1 MRGGRPFRPVA
12 AVLALAAGL
21 ARASPPEAPAAP
33 ELADLIECRASY
45 ADMLALLPVAE
56 DPLQAVARGWQP
68 LPQANPFMV
77 EFRLLAPITVFGHS
91 TDHIALAGPGVLAVL
106 DLPDPRPLAR
116 QLELEAG
123 IDTPEKAMFGREVR
137 AVEVPGPDGT
147 PWIESAVLGVSNVD
161 SHPGKTLAGCSY
173 GLEPAEPGEDGEDG
187 DPAGTPPTQAS
198 ALPSPAPALPR

>member
-68 LPQANPFMV
+68 LPQANPFMD
-77 EFRLLAPITVFGHS
+77 RRS
-91 TDHIALAGPGVLAVL
+91 
-106 DLPDPRPLAR
+106 RP
-116 QLELEAG
+116 QG
-123 IDTPEKAMFGREVR
+123 Q
-137 AVEVPGPDGT
+137 
-147 PWIESAVLGVSNVD
+147 
-161 SHPGKTLAGCSY
+161 C
-173 GLEPAEPGEDGEDG
+173 
-187 DPAGTPPTQAS
+187 
-198 ALPSPAPALPR
+198 PSPHGRPRQARSPRRTSRVN